1 VTEARRSVVLAAVV
15 LMGVLVASA
24 VLSARDRLYPMPSSE
39 MRDLYVTSGDAIGTL
54 GLGFDAVLAD
64 LYWIRTVQHYA
75 QDRRAPRSYTGRY
88 ELLAPLIDITTTLDP
103 HFRTAHVFGALF
115 LAERDPNGPGRLDLA
130 VELLEKGL
138 RAEPEYW
145 PYAQY
150 IGFLHYWHSGDRREA
165 ARQFER
171 AAAIPGAPVWLKPLA
186 ASMFVE
192 GGDREAARTI
202 LELLT
207 QSEEPWIRDLARRKL
222 QELGPA

>member
-1 VTEARRSVVLAAVV
+1 MTDAVRSIAVVAVV
-15 LMGVLVASA
+15 LVTAWAAGA
-24 VLSARDRLYPMPSSE
+24 VLTARDRLYPMPTSDV
-39 MRDLYVTSGDAIGTL
+39 RDLYITSGDAIGTL
-54 GLGFDAVLAD
+54 GLGFDGVLAD
-64 LYWIRTVQHYA
+64 LYWIRTVQHYG

-115 LAERDPNGPGRLDLA
+115 LAERDPNGPARLDLA
-130 VELLEKGL
+130 VALLEKGL
-138 RAEPEYW
+138 RAEPDYW
-145 PYAQY
+145 QYAQY

-171 AAAIPGAPVWLKPLA
+171 AAAIPGAPIWLKPLA
-186 ASMFVE
+186 ASMFVD
-192 GGDREAARTI
+192 GGDREAARSI

-222 QELGPA
+222 QELGPT